1 MGQLAE
7 KVYMDLVGRGRSVRT
22 ARRWCNWTQRF
33 EISCGIKHKYS
44 REDVMRYLVDCR
56 ERGLCQ
62 NSINTELRPVKLLA
76 EIQGWSAVCSRPEVW

>member
-7 KVYMDLVGRGRSVRT
+7 KVYMDLVGRGRRVRT
-22 ARRWCNWTQRF
+22 ARRWRSLIERF
-33 EISCGIKHKYS
+33 EMCCGVKRGYG

-76 EIQGWSAVCSRPEVW
+76 EIQGWSTVCSRPEVW